1 MRAKTGRRD
10 RSLIPAG
17 GNNGRAEPA
26 GEYRLVR
33 GTYICLIAR
42 EKACGRKHSP
52 PFPSGKKQAAE
63 TPVHPGLDARAE
75 TKVLF
80 HQVRY
85 VETNEAW
92 SMSDETREIDR
103 TVEDW
108 ARIRLEALAAE
119 AGEVAALFYE
129 QIARERA
136 NRPRSQWGRLG
147 VRVVRAARSAPGAF
161 AIEWFSRRWANRTAT
176 GAQTFTSYIRR
187 GAGDRYPR
195 ATLAS
200 VAQPWELAIADA
212 LEERFAEIRR
222 LARSVSRMR
231 TAFRQHAKL
240 ERTLAEKGGP
250 DDDGVAANPSVLAGR
265 A

>member
-1 MRAKTGRRD
+1 
-10 RSLIPAG
+10 
-17 GNNGRAEPA
+17 
-26 GEYRLVR
+26 
-33 GTYICLIAR
+33 
-42 EKACGRKHSP
+42 
-52 PFPSGKKQAAE
+52 
-63 TPVHPGLDARAE
+63 
-75 TKVLF
+75 
-80 HQVRY
+80 
-85 VETNEAW
+85 
-92 SMSDETREIDR
+92 MSDETLEIDR

-129 QIARERA
+129 QVARERA

-147 VRVVRAARSAPGAF
+147 VRVRPVRAARSAPGAF

-250 DDDGVAANPSVLAGR
+250 DDDGIAANPGVLVR
-265 A
+265 RS